1 MIFRA
6 ESNEDKWRLVLWLA
20 GRLKEQPTDLVGQM
34 PFEVAAVVK
43 GGAIRGVVL
52 YINYRGASIEMS
64 CAGETGWL
72 TRKALKAFFAYPFVQ
87 LKCRRVTGIVHRKN
101 KRARDLNERLGFRLE
116 GVCKHGF
123 ETGDAII
130 YGMTRA
136 ECRWIMERASTNGA
150 SQRPASRKDSR
161 RTLPQVDSTAHQQ
174 QI

>member
-1 MIFRA
+1 
-6 ESNEDKWRLVLWLA
+6 
-20 GRLKEQPTDLVGQM
+20 M
-34 PFEVAAVVK
+34 PFEVAAVVN
-43 GGAIRGVVL
+43 GGAVRGVVL

-64 CAGETGWL
+64 CAGEVGWL
-72 TRKALKAFFAYPFVQ
+72 TRRALAAFFSYPFVQ

-136 ECRWIMERASTNGA
+136 ECRWIKDYGQKGSKAAGPYANGESA
-150 SQRPASRKDSR
+150 VRLQPASC
-161 RTLPQVDSTAHQQ
+161 
-174 QI
+174 